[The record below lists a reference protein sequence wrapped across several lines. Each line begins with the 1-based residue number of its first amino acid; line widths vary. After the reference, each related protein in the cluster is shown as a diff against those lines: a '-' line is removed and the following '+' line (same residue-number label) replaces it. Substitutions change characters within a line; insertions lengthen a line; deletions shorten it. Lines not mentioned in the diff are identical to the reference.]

1 MLPDRSRCK
10 TPDEATE
17 NLGIRE
23 PKLHPMFGIRRERKD
38 QAFEI
43 RVYAREGEEGKREV
57 RAGKMNGLDG
67 SDQNE
72 SRSKMNGLEGR
83 ADSSPPR

>member
-43 RVYAREGEEGKREV
+43 RVYAREGEEGEER
-57 RAGKMNGLDG
+57 
-67 SDQNE
+67 SE
-72 SRSKMNGLEGR
+72 SRENERFGW
-83 ADSSPPR
+83 